1 VINLSTAK
9 HINSTLEPL
18 MLSLAD
24 QQVVTGL
31 AILIAAMINSSTISA
46 YHYNIAI
53 FSSLALKF
61 NTGRRGSV
69 SW

>member
-1 VINLSTAK
+1 
-9 HINSTLEPL
+9 

-61 NTGRRGSV
+61 NTGRRGSG